1 MKTNLRLI
9 AAAFALSATVAC
21 SEDEPATPVI
31 PNEEELI
38 TTLKWQLVSADA
50 QDTLNFLFRDLDGDG
65 GAAPTIATVD
75 LKANTSYSA
84 TVQLLNELANP
95 IEDITVEVAA
105 EAEDHQ
111 FFYET
116 TVGGLTIT
124 YGDSDLNGNPIGILS
139 TVSTTDTSN
148 GSLSITLLHL
158 PDKFANG
165 VSTGNISLAGG
176 ESDISVSFNF
186 NVQP

>member
-1 MKTNLRLI
+1 MKFRLI
-9 AAAFALSATVAC
+9 ALLLAFSSLIAC
-21 SEDEPATPVI
+21 SEDEPETPVI

-38 TTLKWQLVSADA
+38 TTLKWQLVSQDE

-65 GAAPTIATVD
+65 GSAPTVEAMD

-84 TVQLLNELANP
+84 RVQLLNEIANP
-95 IEDITVEVAA
+95 AEDITEEVSA

-116 TVGGLTIT
+116 TIGGLAVT
-124 YGDSDLNGNPIGILS
+124 YGDTDLNGNPIGIIS
-139 TVSTTDTSN
+139 TVSTTDTSS

-158 PDKFANG
+158 PDKFATG
-165 VSTGNISLAGG
+165 VSQGDISQAGG
-176 ESDISVSFNF
+176 ESDISISFNF
-186 NVQP
+186 NVKP